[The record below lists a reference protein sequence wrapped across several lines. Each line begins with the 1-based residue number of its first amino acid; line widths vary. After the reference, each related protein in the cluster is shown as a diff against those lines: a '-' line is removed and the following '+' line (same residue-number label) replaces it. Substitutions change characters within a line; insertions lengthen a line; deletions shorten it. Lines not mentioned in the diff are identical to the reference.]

1 MPLVCFIS
9 GCKSSYPELE
19 VLHPLPYH
27 FILWGRGVGHLE
39 LEQVIASWSIAILVK
54 HNRGAG
60 TACAEQSKR
69 EDAKKKKEKVLDV
82 GVEKQKTKN
91 PLPRFSRLLGG
102 LQGQSKGVCVPFSKY
117 KPPKTKT
124 HILNLC
130 DNNRQKKSRKLLSS
144 LLTTITLSYLLPIHH
159 HACTMPTGRIYSHI

>member
-39 LEQVIASWSIAILVK
+39 LEQVIASWSIAVLVK

-60 TACAEQSKR
+60 TACAEQSNR
-69 EDAKKKKEKVLDV
+69 EDAKKKKKVLDV
-82 GVEKQKTKN
+82 GVKNNKQKTLYLVAPDSLVAYKDKAKECV
-91 PLPRFSRLLGG
+91 RLSPNIN
-102 LQGQSKGVCVPFSKY
+102 LQKQ
-117 KPPKTKT
+117 
-124 HILNLC
+124 
-130 DNNRQKKSRKLLSS
+130 R
-144 LLTTITLSYLLPIHH
+144 PI
-159 HACTMPTGRIYSHI
+159 S

>member
-1 MPLVCFIS
+1 MLLVCFIS

-39 LEQVIASWSIAILVK
+39 LEQVIASWSIAVLVK

-69 EDAKKKKEKVLDV
+69 EDAKKKK
-82 GVEKQKTKN
+82 
-91 PLPRFSRLLGG
+91 
-102 LQGQSKGVCVPFSKY
+102 
-117 KPPKTKT
+117 
-124 HILNLC
+124 
-130 DNNRQKKSRKLLSS
+130 KK
-144 LLTTITLSYLLPIHH
+144 
-159 HACTMPTGRIYSHI
+159 C

>member
-39 LEQVIASWSIAILVK
+39 LEQVIASWSIAVLVK

-69 EDAKKKKEKVLDV
+69 EDAKKKKKVLDV
-82 GVEKQKTKN
+82 GVEKQKNK
-91 PLPRFSRLLGG
+91 
-102 LQGQSKGVCVPFSKY
+102 KPF
-117 KPPKTKT
+117 T
-124 HILNLC
+124 
-130 DNNRQKKSRKLLSS
+130 S
-144 LLTTITLSYLLPIHH
+144 LL
-159 HACTMPTGRIYSHI
+159 PTPWWPTRTKQRSVCAFLQI

>member
-39 LEQVIASWSIAILVK
+39 LEQVIASWSIAVLVK

-82 GVEKQKTKN
+82 GVEKQKTLYLVAPDSLVAYKDKAKESVCLSPN
-91 PLPRFSRLLGG
+91 IN
-102 LQGQSKGVCVPFSKY
+102 LQKQ
-117 KPPKTKT
+117 
-124 HILNLC
+124 
-130 DNNRQKKSRKLLSS
+130 R
-144 LLTTITLSYLLPIHH
+144 
-159 HACTMPTGRIYSHI
+159 RIS

>member
-1 MPLVCFIS
+1 MQKNAHLERFQFWKTQSPRAVESAHTYPLSSRMPLVCFIS

-69 EDAKKKKEKVLDV
+69 EDAKKKERKSVRRWC
-82 GVEKQKTKN
+82 GKTKN
-91 PLPRFSRLLGG
+91 KKPFTSFLPTPWWPTRTKQRSLCAF
-102 LQGQSKGVCVPFSKY
+102 LQ
-117 KPPKTKT
+117 
-124 HILNLC
+124 I
-130 DNNRQKKSRKLLSS
+130 
-144 LLTTITLSYLLPIHH
+144 
-159 HACTMPTGRIYSHI
+159 